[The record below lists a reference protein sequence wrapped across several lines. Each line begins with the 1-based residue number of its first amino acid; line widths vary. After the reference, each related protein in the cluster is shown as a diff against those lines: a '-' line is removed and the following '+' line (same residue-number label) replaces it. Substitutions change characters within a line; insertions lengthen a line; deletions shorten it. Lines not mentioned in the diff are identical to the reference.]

1 MSPDW
6 LSSLASGA
14 ASVGSFIGSA
24 IRSTIAPDIGSFDIN
39 RGNQGV
45 VDLTHGAMA
54 ASGTAMSAVS
64 DKDPTKLITGPF
76 LSGLHDLGVGQQGDD
91 WDKGLIGIIG
101 SGFQKAG
108 DLATYTALATSGST
122 WSNPVS
128 GMARFDPTLN
138 QKAWDMAFNKNAPVD
153 FGAAVLAGGST
164 SVLTDP
170 NGLAN
175 LHGELNSTWYGNIAA
190 GAVTMAM
197 YAAVDPTKGLGKA
210 TEASQAAKYVT
221 SPIHA
226 DQLAGA
232 INDVGTAFPEKT
244 LGGTLGNTGR
254 ALVGQPLN
262 IPAQAGYLMKSMERF
277 NNDTDLNSVMAKLD
291 PTHGEGT
298 TATRSALPVMAEQI
312 RDAGNIAD
320 PMLQAQTKTNIFL
333 AASGSSESMKWL
345 ADNSPMIAAKG
356 RRVAGIPSEFTLLQ
370 NVMDDVQANGLQ
382 SLDMGQWVDS
392 HYGND
397 ANAVE
402 LKAYASKV
410 EQVRQFQQTINQ
422 GDEGNAVQFGTSG
435 KGTLVAPRALDSLKA
450 GLNKQIL
457 DSHLLQDGPSGRTI
471 RIVNSVVTPQT
482 NRLVATADPIL
493 GNKQLMSTIQNFNNK
508 LRDVPTTAFRK
519 GSGPDAFDSEYT
531 SALSESY
538 LKATPAERGAIVDNL
553 GDAMLQ
559 KVAEKYSPESNTHRG
574 APLTPENVQQLIR
587 ESNAAKTNGRAYS
600 LAKVQAAQAAGEG
613 DTYLGDMSGA
623 DTVIDTAHLSSQ
635 LDTTR
640 PLWDW
645 NSANDIVSSFYRDNG
660 VTSSFPMSDIARSAG
675 DRTLSGIARYHRI
688 WKNAVLFRPGLA
700 TRAIE
705 DTGLRSAVTVGAQST
720 ALQALTG
727 AYYTARHVGQ
737 GLLGNSF
744 DEARMTLTDADKAN
758 ALRIQGSID
767 TLGQEGADQAVNV
780 MGRQLQSNR
789 AGELAASLRGKARTN
804 GRFNSMTNY
813 YNGAADRA
821 VNLQTRM
828 AGDSEVFGGGKPLGA
843 HALLNQFG
851 EDAAARRNSI
861 VGLTGAKARYELGSP
876 NRLSNASMPF
886 TEKGYTFQAVKSDME
901 YAALKTEAQAA
912 GTAADMYTSQM
923 STNLKNMRLD
933 AASGSE
939 NVAANDAHWAQ
950 THAATASTL
959 RSSYTAKRMM
969 NEQEGF
975 AVKAQ
980 TPDAIVK
987 SYLTDP
993 QAIAEYRAQTL
1004 ANTKAT
1010 TIDRA
1015 GNTVPLGTPVQ
1026 VRGEHLGSEGMK
1038 SWLSQLNNSVRSMT
1052 PSPEALDLLRGAKDV
1067 TPEMSNKIA
1076 AADRFPIFGPNVFHD
1091 QTPAVIDNI
1100 YNVLL
1105 NLPDVHLARVPMFN
1119 GLYRSNVKSLLN
1131 DYIDRATAQGRDAL
1145 TDTEQQAIH
1154 LRAKGLALNDVRR
1167 DMYDVH
1173 RSVGAHG
1180 VMAVVSP
1187 FFMPWEDAMMS
1198 WGRLIYEDPSRIG
1211 LLMRASNTGD
1221 MFHVTTDKSGNP
1233 TQPFDGTGM
1242 QDKYINIPLGGLG
1255 GLQSMRANVG
1265 SFNSIQQ
1272 GNVPFSPGVG
1282 PLVQLSAT
1290 AIVGLGLTH
1299 TGTLGANLWN
1309 IVASHPDNIVS
1320 QSLLPQGGVPK
1331 ADLNSLVGSQLPSY
1345 MKKLSDA
1352 VFGSS
1357 PMAFGNVYATAFG
1370 TRYGDLIT
1378 QYRTKNG
1385 GRDPSK
1391 AELVAMQ
1398 GQADSGARA
1407 AAIASAAMSFG
1418 IGISGNAAPEGQ
1430 LYVDKMHALNA
1441 MTPALAAQGVTPAG
1455 VFAVMYP
1462 NAARLNWSFS
1472 QNDGKLEATV
1482 NATSAYLKYKTIMA
1496 ANPSVDWWIAGP
1508 DNLLA
1513 NLGTPNAA
1521 GATFSQSAYNQQMTD
1536 SLRRTYTKDELI
1548 QQQDISMGYGKMAQ
1562 FDSTLALYMRQNG
1575 IKSLNDK
1582 NAGSLSV
1589 LKDNYTQQLR
1599 DQFPQWAVYAD
1610 SVDTKKTKE
1619 SIDSIQ
1625 ALVTDPKLTPSLA
1638 NRPDVLTTQKY
1649 LYARQQVENYAAS
1662 QGVVNWQTSKTQLA
1676 NRYALWQYGQTLAAG
1691 DVVFQQAWSRLF
1703 VNEFKKDL
1711 VPTAD
1716 PTATAAA
1723 PAVTPGN

>member
-14 ASVGSFIGSA
+14 ASVGSYIGSA
-24 IRSTIAPDIGSFDIN
+24 IKNTVAPDLGSFDVN

-45 VDLTHGAMA
+45 VDLTHGAMGA
-54 ASGTAMSAVS
+54 MGTVMSTIS
-64 DKDPTKLITGPF
+64 DKDPSKLATGIP
-76 LSGLHDLGVGQQGDD
+76 LAAMHDVGIGQQGDD

-108 DLATYTALATSGST
+108 DLASYAALAMGKSDNVAQNTQ
-122 WSNPVS
+122 
-128 GMARFDPTLN
+128 LN
-138 QKAWDMAFNKNAPVD
+138 QKAWDMAFSKENPID
-153 FGAAVLAGGST
+153 FGGAVRST
-164 SVLTDP
+164 IDSYQGQSSVLTDP
-170 NGLAN
+170 SGLAN
-175 LHGELNSTWYGNIAA
+175 LHKELNSTWWGNIVA
-190 GAVTMAM
+190 GATTMAM
-197 YAAVDPTKGLGKA
+197 YAAVDPTKGLGKV
-210 TEASQAAKYVT
+210 TEATQAAKYVT
-221 SPIHA
+221 SAGHA
-226 DQLAGA
+226 DELAGA
-232 INDVGTAFPEKT
+232 INDTGVVPKTAAS
-244 LGGTLGNTGR
+244 TLGNTGR
-254 ALVGQPLN
+254 ALVGAPLN
-262 IPAQAGYLMKSMERF
+262 IPAQAGYLIKSMERF
-277 NNDTDLNSVMAKLD
+277 HNDTNLNSVMAKLD
-291 PTHGEGT
+291 PTAGEGN
-298 TATRSALPVMAEQI
+298 TAARAALPVIAEQI

-320 PMLQAQTKTNIFL
+320 PVLQAQTKANIFL
-333 AASGSSESMKWL
+333 AMSQSSDSMKWL

-356 RRVAGIPSEFTLLQ
+356 RRVMGIPSEFTLLQ
-370 NVMDDVQANGLQ
+370 NVMDDVRTNGVE

-392 HYGND
+392 HYGD
-397 ANAVE
+397 AANAAE

-422 GDEGNAVQFGTSG
+422 GDAGSAVQFGTSG
-435 KGTLVAPRALDSLKA
+435 KGTLIAPRALENLKA
-450 GLNKQIL
+450 GLNNQIL

-471 RIVNSVVTPQT
+471 RVVNSVVTPQT

-519 GSGPDAFDSEYT
+519 GSGPDAFPPEYT
-531 SALSESY
+531 AALSESY
-538 LKATPAERGAIVDNL
+538 LKASPSERGAIVSNL
-553 GDAMLQ
+553 GDDMLQ
-559 KVAEKYSPESNTHRG
+559 KVAEKYSPESTTYRG
-574 APLTPENVQQLIR
+574 SALTPENVQQLIR
-587 ESNAAKTNGRAYS
+587 ESNAAKSNGRAYS
-600 LAKVQAAQAAGEG
+600 LSKVQAAQAAGEA
-613 DTYLGDMSGA
+613 DTHLGDLTGS
-623 DTVIDTAHLSSQ
+623 DIVIDTAHLSSQ
-635 LDTTR
+635 LNTTE

-645 NSANDIVSSFYRDNG
+645 KTANEIVSGFYKDNG
-660 VTSSFPMSDIARSAG
+660 VTSTLPGAAVRQAVFDRSLQA
-675 DRTLSGIARYHRI
+675 TARYHRI

-705 DTGLRSAVTVGAQST
+705 DTGLRSAVTIGAQAT
-720 ALQALTG
+720 ALQALEG
-727 AYYTARHVGQ
+727 AYYTARHIGQ
-737 GLLGNSF
+737 SILGNSF
-744 DEARMTLTDADKAN
+744 DDARMTLTDADKAN
-758 ALRIQGSID
+758 ASRMQGAVD
-767 TLGQEGADQAVNV
+767 TLNQEGADQAVGV
-780 MGRQLQSNR
+780 MGRTLQANR
-789 AGELAASLRGKARTN
+789 AGELANSLRGKARTN
-804 GRFNSMTNY
+804 GRFNSNTTF

-861 VGLTGAKARYELGSP
+861 SAATDAKARYELGSP
-876 NRLSNASMPF
+876 NRRSIASTPITASHRGF
-886 TEKGYTFQAVKSDME
+886 TAPFQAVKSDME
-901 YAALKTEAQAA
+901 YAAAKTEMQAA

-923 STNLKNMRLD
+923 SSNLKNMRVD
-933 AASGSE
+933 SASGSE
-939 NVAANDAHWAQ
+939 NVAANDAHWAE
-950 THAATASTL
+950 THAATAATL

-969 NEQEGF
+969 NEQEAF

-980 TPDAIVK
+980 TPAAITK

-993 QAIAEYRAQTL
+993 KAIDEYRAQTL
-1004 ANTKAT
+1004 TSTKAT
-1010 TIDRA
+1010 TVDRK
-1015 GNTVPLGTPVQ
+1015 GNIVPLGQPVQ
-1026 VRGEHLGSEGMK
+1026 VRGEHLGSDGMK
-1038 SWLSQLNNSVRSMT
+1038 SWLSQLNDSVRSMT
-1052 PSPEALDLLRGAKDV
+1052 PTPESLDLLRGAKDV

-1076 AADRFPIFGPNVFHD
+1076 AADRFPIFGPNIFHD
-1091 QTPAVIDNI
+1091 TTPQGIDKI

-1105 NLPDVHLARVPMFN
+1105 NLPDVHLARVPMFT
-1119 GLYRSNVKSLLN
+1119 GLYRSNVQSIFGE
-1131 DYIDRATAQGRDAL
+1131 YVDRAISQGRTEL
-1145 TDTEQQAIH
+1145 TDKELQAIH
-1154 LRAKGLALNDVRR
+1154 EQAKGTAINDVRR

-1198 WGRLIYEDPSRIG
+1198 WSRLIYEDPSRIG
-1211 LLMRASNTGD
+1211 LLMRTSNTGD
-1221 MFHVTTDKSGNP
+1221 MFHVTTDKNGNP

-1242 QDKYINIPLGGLG
+1242 QDKYINIPLAGLG

-1282 PLVQLSAT
+1282 PLVQLG
-1290 AIVGLGLTH
+1290 AIAVVGQGLTRA
-1299 TGTLGANLWN
+1299 GAPGAELWKFIN
-1309 IVASHPDNIVS
+1309 EHPDNIIN

-1331 ADLNSLVGSQLPSY
+1331 ADLQSLIGSQLPSY
-1345 MKKLSDA
+1345 LKKLS
-1352 VFGSS
+1352 G
-1357 PMAFGNVYATAFG
+1357 AFGDSPADFGNTYATAFG
-1370 TRYGDLIT
+1370 TRYSDLIT

-1407 AAIASAAMSFG
+1407 AGIASSVMSWG

-1441 MTPALAAQGVTPAG
+1441 MTPALAAKGLTPAG

-1472 QNDGKLEATV
+1472 QNDGKLQATV
-1482 NATSAYLKYKTIMA
+1482 NATSAYLKYKTLMN
-1496 ANPSVDWWIAGP
+1496 ANPSVNWWIAGP

-1536 SLRRTYTKDELI
+1536 SLRKTYSKDELV
-1548 QQQDISMGYGKMAQ
+1548 QQQDIAMGYGKMAI

-1575 IKSLNDK
+1575 IKSLNAK
-1582 NAGSLSV
+1582 NAGSLAV
-1589 LKDNYTQQLR
+1589 MKDNYTQQLR
-1599 DQFPQWAVYAD
+1599 DQFPQWAIQVD
-1610 SVDTKKTKE
+1610 SVDRKKTQE

-1625 ALVTDPKLTPSLA
+1625 ALVTDPKLPSSLA
-1638 NRPDVLTTQKY
+1638 TRPDVLTTQKY
-1649 LYARQQVENYAAS
+1649 LFARQQVENNAAS

-1676 NRYALWQYGQTLAAG
+1676 NRYALWQYGQSLAAG
-1691 DVVFQQAWSRLF
+1691 DLVFQQAWSRLF
-1703 VNEFKKDL
+1703 QTEFKADL